1 MVNMRPNDLAQRHR
15 VVICSPGTLLSI
27 SMEELMAPPDNI
39 IIVCILFDL
48 AWFESEIQTV
58 KYFHRYK
65 LCTINAR
72 YRLYADL
79 EALLF

>member
-1 MVNMRPNDLAQRHR
+1 
-15 VVICSPGTLLSI
+15 
-27 SMEELMAPPDNI
+27 MEELMAPPDNI